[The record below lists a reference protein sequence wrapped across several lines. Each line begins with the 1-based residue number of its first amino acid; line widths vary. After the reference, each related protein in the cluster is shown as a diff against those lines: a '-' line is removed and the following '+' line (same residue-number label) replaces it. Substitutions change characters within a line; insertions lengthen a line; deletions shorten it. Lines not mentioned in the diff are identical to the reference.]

1 MKRIG
6 IDARLYS
13 QTGVGVY
20 LQNLLFYLRDIF
32 PSDVELYIYVME
44 GAGLKIDKGET
55 WRIREIPYRWHSLGE
70 QIGFLAK
77 LNDDNLD
84 LMHFTY
90 FSYPVFYRRP
100 FIATVHDVTPLLF
113 KTGRASTLYPLLYE
127 AKHLIFRQILTS
139 QIQNARS
146 IITPTHAVK
155 TQLVEL
161 FGKTIESKIV
171 PIYEGVNERLITSEE
186 NTKLKEKYDDFF
198 IYIGNFYPHK
208 NIEKLIKAFAKV
220 RTEAKLILIG
230 PKDFFYTRIDDEIKK
245 FKMEGKIILYS
256 NPTNEDLVFF
266 YKNAKALI
274 HPSLSEGFGLPIVE
288 AMHFG
293 LPIIA
298 SDIPVFKELIGE
310 SYFSFDPTD
319 TENMAKAIERFLKED
334 KKKVDYA
341 SLLKKFSF
349 KTMAQKT
356 LDLYLSHTSLPRS
369 S

>member
-44 GAGLKIDKGET
+44 GAGIKIDNGLN
-55 WRIREIPYRWHSLGE
+55 WHIREIPYRWHSLGE

-90 FSYPVFYRRP
+90 FSYPIFYRRS
-100 FIATVHDVTPLLF
+100 FVVTVHDVTPLLF
-113 KTGRASTLYPLLYE
+113 KTGRASTLSPLLYE
-127 AKHLIFRQILTS
+127 AKHMIFRYILRS
-139 QIQNARS
+139 QIKNARM
-146 IITPTHAVK
+146 IITPTYAVK
-155 TQLVEL
+155 AQLVEL
-161 FGKTIESKIV
+161 FGKTVESKIV
-171 PIYEGVNERLITSEE
+171 TMYEGVNEKLIKSKE
-186 NTKLKEKYDDFF
+186 NTKLEEKYNFF

-208 NIEKLIKAFAKV
+208 NVDKLIQAYANV
-220 RTEAKLILIG
+220 HTDTKLILIG
-230 PKDFFYTRIDDEIKK
+230 PKDFFYNRIESEIQKLM
-245 FKMEGKIILYS
+245 MERKIILYS
-256 NPTNEDLVFF
+256 NPTNEDLVSF
-266 YKNAKALI
+266 YNNAKALI

-298 SDIPVFKELIGE
+298 SDIPVFKELMGE
-310 SYFSFDPTD
+310 SYFSFDPTN
-319 TENMAKAIERFLKED
+319 TVNITKTIEEFLKKD
-334 KKKVDYA
+334 KRKVDYA
-341 SLLKKFSF
+341 DLLKKFSF

-356 LDLYLSHTSLPRS
+356 LDLYLSQTLIPNS